1 MENIRNFIRLVINN
15 SGNYDEKWMKIK
27 FNSDGNLSLKK
38 RLKLYSMVV
47 VRSVFHEN
55 NKYYSKI
62 YLDECLY
69 KF

>member
-38 RLKLYSMVV
+38 RLKLYNMVV

-62 YLDECLY
+62 SLDECLY